1 MPQLNRE
8 HRLVDP
14 LSGPAPYF
22 GGKKLLASRI
32 IERIEKIPHLCY
44 AEPFIGMGGVFF
56 RRRLVPKAEVI
67 NDASRDVATFF
78 RVLQRH
84 FQALVDMM
92 HWQLTTRAEFHRLIA
107 TVPDT
112 LTDLERSARFFYLQ
126 RSGFGGKVKGRTF
139 GTSAVRG
146 GAFDITRIVPH
157 LEELHAR
164 LAGVTIEC
172 LPYADFIVRY
182 DRPTTLFYLDPPY
195 VGYEKEYE
203 GGFNRDDFAR
213 LAELLARL
221 QGHFILSLNDH
232 PFVRKCFA
240 GFSLSR
246 VPITYTA
253 GNPRGAAKRTHELII
268 TGRTSAGARSMTAA
282 NRPVL
287 NK

>member
-1 MPQLNRE
+1 MKGYRE
-8 HRLVDP
+8 VEP

-22 GGKKLLASRI
+22 GGKKLLSGRI
-32 IERIEKIPHLCY
+32 IARIEKVPHLCY
-44 AEPFIGMGGVFF
+44 AEPFTGMGGVFF
-56 RRRLVPKAEVI
+56 RRRFAPPAEVV

-92 HWQLTTRAEFHRLIA
+92 RWQLTTRAEFHRLIA

-126 RSGFGGKVKGRTF
+126 RAGFGGKVRGRSF
-139 GTSAVRG
+139 GTSAVRA

-172 LPYADFIVRY
+172 LDYREFIERY

-195 VGYEKEYE
+195 LGFEKEYE
-203 GGFNRDDFAR
+203 GGFTRDDFGR
-213 LAELLARL
+213 LAEQLAGL
-221 QGHFILSLNDH
+221 EGHFILSLNDH

-240 GFSLSR
+240 GFRISR

-253 GNPRGAAKRTHELII
+253 GNPRGPAKRAHELII
-268 TGRTSAGARSMTAA
+268 CGKRC
-282 NRPVL
+282 
-287 NK
+287 